1 MGAVLKRRESRAR
14 EDTEV
19 VEPPKRSSDEGVDL
33 AETDKLL
40 DEIDEILEAD
50 ETVEEDEATR
60 QARKLALRLTRLQAS
75 GCGSCWG

>member
-1 MGAVLKRRESRAR
+1 MGSVLKRRESRPR

-19 VEPPKRSSDEGVDL
+19 VETPKRSDEAHDL
-33 AETDKLL
+33 AETDRLL

-50 ETVEEDEATR
+50 ETVEEDEANR
-60 QARKLALRLTRLQAS
+60 RARKLALRLTHLQAS